1 MAMEPLDPKKHV
13 IGVLAGAGEYPR
25 LMVEGAKRAGMRVV
39 VAGFKGAVGKD
50 IPPLCDA
57 FCKFRVGAV
66 DGPREFFQANGVT
79 HVVMT
84 GQIKPA

>member
-1 MAMEPLDPKKHV
+1 MQSFDPQKHV

-39 VAGFKGAVGKD
+39 VAGFRGAVGRD

-57 FCKFRVGAV
+57 FRKFRVGAV
-66 DGPREFFQANGVT
+66 EGPKDFFVEQGVT
-79 HVVMT
+79 HVVMV
-84 GQIKPA
+84 GQIMV